1 MFPSGEVSESSGASS
16 CNIGSE
22 SNPQIGSDWSKCNNH
37 APEDVP
43 LALNS
48 TLGDLQL
55 DYLDLYLKMPKRRK
69 FINPFKGLSGGSSA
83 VLNNGEDNVS
93 IQGKEPNVDSFS
105 NTQSGNAIERQT
117 VRKPNVEKDNESI
130 QGKEPNVDSFSNTQS
145 GNATKRQ
152 TLRKPNVEKDQ
163 GKTTKLNVSKVAQSY
178 SHNVSESSATPSH
191 NVTTKKNIKRKTFA
205 SNVSSGNV
213 KRKKSVPKSAN
224 RSGSVSESSAAQ
236 SGTVGRSAAQSG
248 TVGRSDARTNT
259 TQTQS
264 DTVGRSS
271 AHTKQTRSGTAGRSS
286 AHTAS
291 SSSYTRSGNGTK
303 RKSSM
308 PKVKTTRADSPIE
321 KQTIRRRTKHSWT
334 VDIINGEGII
344 SHNVEA
350 KVSDMF
356 NLKEGVRVIV
366 EWDKARPY
374 FGCVVGLRI
383 KGEVLWKVV
392 SLLDQGLTIS
402 SDPES
407 REEKHISLDDLGPSI
422 SFPWRGTL
430 YFEESLVLLDN
441 VNATSFTN

>member
-1 MFPSGEVSESSGASS
+1 
-16 CNIGSE
+16 
-22 SNPQIGSDWSKCNNH
+22 
-37 APEDVP
+37 
-43 LALNS
+43 
-48 TLGDLQL
+48 
-55 DYLDLYLKMPKRRK
+55 MPKRRK

-83 VLNNGEDNVS
+83 ALNNGEDNES

-105 NTQSGNAIERQT
+105 NTQSGNATKRQT
-117 VRKPNVEKDNESI
+117 VRKLNVEKDNESI

-152 TLRKPNVEKDQ
+152 TVRKPNVKKDQ

-178 SHNVSESSATPSH
+178 SHN
-191 NVTTKKNIKRKTFA
+191 
-205 SNVSSGNV
+205 
-213 KRKKSVPKSAN
+213 RKKSVPKSAN

-248 TVGRSDARTNT
+248 TVGRSAARTNS

-264 DTVGRSS
+264 GTVGRSG
-271 AHTKQTRSGTAGRSS
+271 TKQTRSS

-308 PKVKTTRADSPIE
+308 PKVKTTRADNPIE

-366 EWDKARPY
+366 EWDK
-374 FGCVVGLRI
+374 GWL
-383 KGEVLWKVV
+383 
-392 SLLDQGLTIS
+392 Q
-402 SDPES
+402 SD
-407 REEKHISLDDLGPSI
+407 IG
-422 SFPWRGTL
+422 GG
-430 YFEESLVLLDN
+430 Y
-441 VNATSFTN
+441 

>member
-1 MFPSGEVSESSGASS
+1 MA
-16 CNIGSE
+16 
-22 SNPQIGSDWSKCNNH
+22 
-37 APEDVP
+37 
-43 LALNS
+43 
-48 TLGDLQL
+48 
-55 DYLDLYLKMPKRRK
+55 KRRK
-69 FINPFKGLSGGSSA
+69 FINPFKGLSGGSSSA
-83 VLNNGEDNVS
+83 LNNGEDNVS
-93 IQGKEPNVDSFS
+93 IQGNEPNVDSFS

-117 VRKPNVEKDNESI
+117 VRKPNVEKD
-130 QGKEPNVDSFSNTQS
+130 QGKIT
-145 GNATKRQ
+145 
-152 TLRKPNVEKDQ
+152 KPNV
-163 GKTTKLNVSKVAQSY
+163 S
-178 SHNVSESSATPSH
+178 NVSESSATPSH

-248 TVGRSDARTNT
+248 TVGRSAARTVNT
-259 TQTQS
+259 TQTQSGTVERSAARTVNTTQTQSGTVGRSAARTVNTNQTQS

-303 RKSSM
+303 RRSSM
-308 PKVKTTRADSPIE
+308 PKVKTTRADSAIE

-350 KVSDMF
+350 KLSDMF

-366 EWDKARPY
+366 EW
-374 FGCVVGLRI
+374 G
-383 KGEVLWKVV
+383 
-392 SLLDQGLTIS
+392 STS
-402 SDPES
+402 S
-407 REEKHISLDDLGPSI
+407 G
-422 SFPWRGTL
+422 
-430 YFEESLVLLDN
+430 
-441 VNATSFTN
+441 

>member
-1 MFPSGEVSESSGASS
+1 ML
-16 CNIGSE
+16 NIYFFG
-22 SNPQIGSDWSKCNNH
+22 
-37 APEDVP
+37 
-43 LALNS
+43 
-48 TLGDLQL
+48 LQL
-55 DYLDLYLKMPKRRK
+55 
-69 FINPFKGLSGGSSA
+69 A
-83 VLNNGEDNVS
+83 E
-93 IQGKEPNVDSFS
+93 Q
-105 NTQSGNAIERQT
+105 
-117 VRKPNVEKDNESI
+117 
-130 QGKEPNVDSFSNTQS
+130 
-145 GNATKRQ
+145 
-152 TLRKPNVEKDQ
+152 DQ

-205 SNVSSGNV
+205 SNVPSGNV

-236 SGTVGRSAAQSG
+236 SGTIGRSAAQSG
-248 TVGRSDARTNT
+248 TVGRSAARTNT
-259 TQTQS
+259 TQTQSGTVGRSAARTVNTMQTQS

-271 AHTKQTRSGTAGRSS
+271 AYTKQTRSGTAGRSS

-366 EWDKARPY
+366 EWDK
-374 FGCVVGLRI
+374 VN
-383 KGEVLWKVV
+383 
-392 SLLDQGLTIS
+392 S
-402 SDPES
+402 SDIGGYN
-407 REEKHISLDDLGPSI
+407 RLA
-422 SFPWRGTL
+422 
-430 YFEESLVLLDN
+430 LV
-441 VNATSFTN
+441 